1 MDTERLAAARTQ
13 FEVDGF
19 YLYQQPL
26 VPADLIHRATEGM
39 DALRS
44 GNYETGVPPRGGSQP
59 RDDPQKLCKIEMPQI
74 ANRAILELVSHPAI
88 GELAAAISGAR
99 MVQVWWVQLLGKPPA
114 DPQGQVPTNI
124 GWHQD
129 RQYWGR
135 WAEGSELF
143 TAWVALSD
151 VTAESGPMRFVR
163 GSNGWGFMDQ
173 SDFYA
178 QDHEEQRGAIAVP
191 DGQTWEE
198 VPALLPPG
206 GASFHHNLTYHG
218 SGPNLSTQMRRSF
231 AIHLRTENSAPADG
245 VGNEGLTEA
254 LDEPAHCPVVYRK
267 AG

>member
-1 MDTERLAAARTQ
+1 MDAERLAAARTQ
-13 FEVDGF
+13 FEDDGF
-19 YLYQQPL
+19 YLHQEPL
-26 VPADLIHRATEGM
+26 VPDDLIRRATEGM
-39 DALRS
+39 DAVRS
-44 GNYETGVPPRGGSQP
+44 GDYDTGEPPRGGWQP
-59 RDDPQKLCKIEMPQI
+59 GDDPQKLCKIEMPQI

-88 GELAAAISGAR
+88 GELAAAISGAQ

-114 DPQGQVPTNI
+114 DPEGAIPTNI

-129 RQYWGR
+129 RQYWTQ
-135 WAEGSELF
+135 WKEGSELF

-163 GSNGWGFMDQ
+163 GSNRWGFMDQ

-178 QDHEEQRGAIAVP
+178 QDHEEQRETIAVP
-191 DGQTWEE
+191 DGETWEE
-198 VPALLPPG
+198 VAAIVPPG

-218 SGPNLSTQMRRSF
+218 SGPNVSTRMRRSF
-231 AIHLRTENSAPADG
+231 AIHLRTENSAAAEG

-254 LDEPAHCPVVYRK
+254 LDEPAYCPVVYRE

>member
-13 FEVDGF
+13 FEDDGF
-19 YLYQQPL
+19 YLHQEPL
-26 VPADLIHRATEGM
+26 VPDDLIRRATEGM
-39 DALRS
+39 DAVRS
-44 GNYETGVPPRGGSQP
+44 GDYDTGEPPRGGWQP
-59 RDDPQKLCKIEMPQI
+59 GDDPQKLCKIEMPQI

-88 GELAAAISGAR
+88 GELAAAITGAQ

-114 DPQGQVPTNI
+114 DPEGAIPTSI

-129 RQYWGR
+129 RQYWTP
-135 WAEGSELF
+135 WKEGSELF

-163 GSNGWGFMDQ
+163 GSNRWGFMDQ
-173 SDFYA
+173 SDFYT
-178 QDHEEQRGAIAVP
+178 QDLVEGREAITVP
-191 DGQTWEE
+191 DGETWEE
-198 VPALLPPG
+198 VAAIMPPG

-218 SGPNLSTQMRRSF
+218 SGPNVSTRMRRSF
-231 AIHLRTENSAPADG
+231 AIHLRTENSAAAEG

-254 LDEPAHCPVVYRK
+254 LDEPPYCPVVYRK